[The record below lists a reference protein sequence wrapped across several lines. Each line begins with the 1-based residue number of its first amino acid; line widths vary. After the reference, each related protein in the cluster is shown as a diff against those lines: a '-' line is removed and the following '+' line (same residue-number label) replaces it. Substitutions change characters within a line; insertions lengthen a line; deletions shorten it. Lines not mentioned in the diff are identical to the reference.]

1 MKRLAALLLA
11 ALAAGCVSKQD
22 ANSGAIRVL
31 NAVPDGPPI
40 NAYIN
45 GALQVV
51 GLGYAVATPYTAP
64 AAGTYQIRLDAQL
77 PVNADPD
84 FQTVYD
90 QSSTIAVADELTLV
104 LLGSAAGGTE
114 QVVQVLTTTRGV
126 PTGKTRVQF
135 MHASVGGNPVDV
147 YVTAP
152 DAPIPGST
160 PFATSLGYTAVTPQQ
175 DLAGGDAQ
183 IVITEA
189 GNPSAVLLATNTV
202 FLPLQGTLLIA
213 IVQNPGVDSATHP
226 YVLSILTGIGSGIVV
241 DEGTQANVRLVD
253 ASPGSY
259 SLDLFLNSTSVDDTS
274 RQVCDAGTTEEGTA
288 LEICAAPF
296 GSVSAYN
303 AIAAGGYDVKLQ
315 VTANDAL
322 PAQTFAGSFAAGSSS
337 TLVPIQ
343 LIADTATTMNLNLLN
358 VPAGRRIATAA
369 QLRVIDASVAADA
382 AVAADP
388 STDRLE
394 LYIAPADAD
403 LAAEDPDFFGFG
415 LGFDTGLISLL
426 PGIYRVTLA
435 ITDTSSASA
444 VPQVLFTQLVSLATS
459 GLYTLVVVDSVGG
472 VQPLQSLSI
481 EDDPTPQP

>member
-11 ALAAGCVSKQD
+11 VLAAGCVSKQD
-22 ANSGAIRVL
+22 ANSAAIRVL

-77 PVNADPD
+77 PVDADPD

-104 LLGSAAGGTE
+104 LLGSAAAGNQ
-114 QVVQVLTTTRGV
+114 QVVQVLTTTRAV

-135 MHASVGGNPVDV
+135 MHASVGGNPVDI
-147 YVTAP
+147 YVAEP
-152 DAPIPGST
+152 DAAILGSA

-175 DLAGGDAQ
+175 DLTGGIAQ

-189 GNPSAVLLATNTV
+189 GNPLAVLLATNTV

-213 IVQNPGVDSATHP
+213 IVQNTGADSATRP
-226 YVLSILTGIGSGIVV
+226 YVLSVLTGIGSGIVA
-241 DEGTQANVRLVD
+241 DASTQANLRLVD

-259 SLDLFLNSTSVDDTS
+259 SLDLFLNSTLVDDTS
-274 RQVCDAGTTEEGTA
+274 RQVCDAGTTEAGTT

-296 GSVSAYN
+296 GSVSAYTGVT
-303 AIAAGGYDVKLQ
+303 AGAYDVKLQ
-315 VTANDAL
+315 VTGNDAL
-322 PAQTFAGSFAAGSSS
+322 PAQTFAGSFVAGSSS
-337 TLVPIQ
+337 TLVPIR
-343 LIADTATTMNLNLLN
+343 LIADTATTMNLSLLN

-382 AVAADP
+382 ALAADP

-394 LYIAPADAD
+394 LYITAPDAD
-403 LAAEDPDFFGFG
+403 LGEEGADFFNFG

-426 PGIYRVTLA
+426 PGQYQVTLA
-435 ITDTSSASA
+435 LTDTSSSAA
-444 VPQVLFTQLVSLATS
+444 VPQPLFTQLVSVAAS
-459 GLYTLVVVDSVGG
+459 GLYTLVIVDSVGG